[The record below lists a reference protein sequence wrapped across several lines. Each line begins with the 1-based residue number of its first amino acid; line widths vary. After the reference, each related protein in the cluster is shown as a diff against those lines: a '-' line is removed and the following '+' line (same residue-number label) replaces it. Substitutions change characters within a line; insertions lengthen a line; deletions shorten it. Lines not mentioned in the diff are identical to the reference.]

1 MTSKSPPPE
10 LPDENG
16 EPPPELSA
24 ELRLLLG
31 LPSNTDMVLEEY
43 LKYVANDGLLPY
55 QAILQ
60 YGGKQGEPLY
70 QHIVKGIFLLHT
82 LANLLD
88 LDEVERRVLY
98 TAFSIHDLNKD
109 PMGTTT
115 ATRYVE
121 LTSIEHLEPY
131 ISTYKL
137 DMFFRGYEM
146 YLNDIQ
152 FLIQRHG
159 AHTPTGTAHRRATT
173 PYSLSRTQLD
183 RLLKLVHAADK
194 SAMAHSVSDQ
204 QQLESM
210 LHHLN
215 AASATPYRLVAHQLG
230 EQRGS
235 FTNMIHNAVMAELQ
249 QRFGLIPLLCYPD
262 GVVYL
267 QPLAAALPTL
277 DDATLEAI
285 ARRVAQ
291 AINAITGN
299 NYAQFIN
306 PGNMGISVGVECLNL
321 GIRMDAIVGTI
332 IGILE
337 RRPYKSD
344 KLEQLRNDSR
354 RRTIAALAG
363 ADPAVAAAVHDLLET
378 GAVPQTPAE
387 MRAAELLRTYYIF
400 LKEHFAAAIPDAW
413 QHLYTLLGI
422 PPEQQALYNVFD
434 ARMDRASAITA
445 HRGLSLDQVTTC
457 VVADGQAWLD
467 QRTIADPRVPDLV
480 AYLRLM
486 LTFSTHTVRP
496 GDYAPA
502 LVGYVTSQHKQCSI
516 CSLPFP
522 TAPLMSGDVRDG
534 LKVQFFSNRLRGGS
548 SEPKRNICPICQM
561 HLLIEKLNYPDR
573 GGEDVWYLHC
583 FPYGFVPAPM
593 VESLASSF
601 RRANEQNTLQGALR
615 LMRSEATL
623 NDLED
628 VVETVAQR
636 LPARAIAVNF
646 AAHTRQGKAQP
657 FGVFIPR
664 FSSTCGAVFTL
675 PINTP
680 VERGESRNATVQ
692 FLFAL
697 IHAVILQYHLG
708 CRVLLSR
715 SAVPTLPAEA
725 LPDLYVD
732 GVPVSMQGLLR
743 RPDFATYRGQT
754 DEPGPLVRLRRRL
767 TWLLQIRHQVGDPQN
782 ADEELA
788 HLVRALGE
796 HPLAIWHVAERR
808 ATRRYSEERVRVKAL
823 QRAAGLIHAL
833 VIDLLDEYKDETM
846 TKLSTHLQELAR
858 IAWTGGL
865 RGRSLKKNSVLAP
878 ITEVFHKLERVY
890 PGSPL
895 DPDLLQAAAI
905 NDLVEHIERIRSG
918 QGKNVGYLK
927 LRAGS
932 EAFIRYFFTHV
943 YSETYQQ
950 RLSRLLADRKLIMSA
965 FYFYLL
971 QERADFFAKRAAAM
985 SDGTDTAAAQLDDD
999 LDDLEDLDGDG
1010 LTDSGDGDN
1019 GDDDD
1024 EIV

>member
-1 MTSKSPPPE
+1 MTKKPPPPE

-16 EPPPELSA
+16 EPAPELSA

-31 LPSNTDMVLEEY
+31 LPSDTDMVLEEY
-43 LKYVANDGLLPY
+43 LNHVANDGLLPY

-60 YGGKQGEPLY
+60 YGGKQGESLY

-82 LANLLD
+82 LANLLG

-98 TAFSIHDLNKD
+98 TAFSIHDLNKN
-109 PMGTTT
+109 PLGTTT

-121 LTSIEHLEPY
+121 LTKVDQLEPY

-137 DMFFRGYEM
+137 DMFFRGYEE
-146 YLNDIQ
+146 YLDDIQ

-159 AHTPTGTAHRRATT
+159 AQTPTGTAHRRATT
-173 PYSLSRTQLD
+173 AYTLSRTQLE
-183 RLLKLVHAADK
+183 RLLKLVQAADK
-194 SAMAHSVSDQ
+194 SAMAHSVGDQ
-204 QQLESM
+204 QQLASM

-215 AASATPYRLVAHQLG
+215 AASATPYRLVTHQLG

-249 QRFGLIPLLCYPD
+249 HRAGLIPLLCYPD

-267 QPLAAALPTL
+267 QPIAAALPTL
-277 DDATLEAI
+277 DDTTIEAI

-299 NYAQFIN
+299 NYAQFIS

-321 GIRMDAIVGTI
+321 GIRMDDIVGTI
-332 IGILE
+332 TGILE

-354 RRTIAALAG
+354 RRTTEALAG
-363 ADPAVAAAVHDLLET
+363 ADPTLAAAVNDVLET
-378 GAVPQTPAE
+378 GAVPQTPAG

-413 QHLYTLLGI
+413 HHLYTLLGI
-422 PPEQQALYNVFD
+422 PAEQQPLYDVFD
-434 ARMDRASAITA
+434 PRMDRASAITA
-445 HRGLSLDQVTTC
+445 HRGLSFDQVTTC
-457 VVADGQAWLD
+457 IVADGQAWLD
-467 QRTIADPRVPDLV
+467 QRAIADPRLPDLV

-486 LTFSTHTVRP
+486 LTFSTRTVQP

-593 VESLASSF
+593 VEALATSF

-615 LMRSEATL
+615 LISPEAML
-623 NDLED
+623 NELND
-628 VVETVAQR
+628 VVETVAQQ
-636 LPARAIAVNF
+636 LPPKAIAVNF
-646 AAHTRQGKAQP
+646 ATHTRQNKAQP

-680 VERGESRNATVQ
+680 VERGESHNATAQ

-732 GVPVSMQGLLR
+732 SVPVSMQGLLR
-743 RPDFATYRGQT
+743 RPDFATYIGQT
-754 DEPGPLVRLRRRL
+754 SKPGPLVRLRRRL
-767 TWLLQIRHQVGDPQN
+767 NWLLQIRSQVGDPQQG
-782 ADEELA
+782 DEELA
-788 HLVRALGE
+788 HLARALGE

-808 ATRRYSEERVRVKAL
+808 ATRRYTDERKRMAAL
-823 QRAAGLIHAL
+823 QRAVGLIHAL

-865 RGRSLKKNSVLAP
+865 RGRSWKKNSLLAP

-895 DPDLLQAAAI
+895 NPDMLQAAAI

-918 QGKNVGYLK
+918 QGKQVGYQK

-932 EAFIRYFFTHV
+932 EAFIHYFFTHV
-943 YSETYQQ
+943 YTETYQQ
-950 RLSRLLADRKLIMSA
+950 RLSRLLADRKIIMSA

-971 QERADFFAKRAAAM
+971 QERADFFAARAPAT
-985 SDGTDTAAAQLDDD
+985 SDGTDADATHLDDD
-999 LDDLEDLDGDG
+999 LTDGD
-1010 LTDSGDGDN
+1010 DSDN

-1024 EIV
+1024 DGDSGDDEIV